1 MLFIPEQC
9 GVCIKLGFYSSSQKS
24 APFSSISELIG
35 AQFEEAILNG
45 YQAFGILFSYTKYY
59 PHPLLKCIVLRVSWL
74 EQKFIICSSFCIAI
88 VYVSIS
94 EETLLYGF
102 RGKSI
107 SADVHGVSTSCELLN
122 WDCSRRPHN
131 FAHAGKYPSLKFRG
145 CLHGDPRS

>member
-1 MLFIPEQC
+1 MLYREQT
-9 GVCIKLGFYSSSQKS
+9 F
-24 APFSSISELIG
+24 APRAFHSELQQQTNTVNTQKNPPWACGKGCAEACAERIS
-35 AQFEEAILNG
+35 ALKPTPTFEVP
-45 YQAFGILFSYTKYY
+45 S
-59 PHPLLKCIVLRVSWL
+59 LRVSWL
-74 EQKFIICSSFCIAI
+74 ERKFIICSIFCIAI
-88 VYVSIS
+88 VYVSIG

-145 CLHGDPRS
+145 CLHGGRKILVPGRS